1 MVHESIVPNDQRARF
16 KLLIFLVYE
25 ICEYGKRT
33 LYHHDERRLVD
44 DVNKTTDQTVSSA
57 NNQST
62 SRDEDK
68 DDCRQGP
75 IILSLTDDMFGE
87 HGIDLDLKHK
97 VILQK
102 KTQRKDSRL
111 LFCKLTHE
119 YPAGI
124 TYETTRL
131 AFLLVNEKNILWN
144 YLLLSNAMI
153 FPKSTNDIGDIDI
166 RVENNDLIEKIP
178 VRLLKRKIDLN
189 QSELVIKRPP
199 RVKKYQQ
206 ITAHTHALNSAEIQQ
221 SHDQTINTYA
231 EQQTGLPTE
240 QRQQILYITASQY
253 PETRLVRSI
262 KTGFLDS

>member
-1 MVHESIVPNDQRARF
+1 
-16 KLLIFLVYE
+16 
-25 ICEYGKRT
+25 
-33 LYHHDERRLVD
+33 
-44 DVNKTTDQTVSSA
+44 
-57 NNQST
+57 
-62 SRDEDK
+62 
-68 DDCRQGP
+68 
-75 IILSLTDDMFGE
+75 
-87 HGIDLDLKHK
+87 
-97 VILQK
+97 
-102 KTQRKDSRL
+102 
-111 LFCKLTHE
+111 
-119 YPAGI
+119 
-124 TYETTRL
+124 
-131 AFLLVNEKNILWN
+131 
-144 YLLLSNAMI
+144 
-153 FPKSTNDIGDIDI
+153 STNDIGDIDI